1 MVWTYFKQDSVI
13 LIRFSKLVELR
24 NLLIFYS
31 IVKEQFLVFG
41 WIDAKLDKNFSIM
54 PKLHELFHKLLVAM
68 TLFTKSSAIS
78 EYQNKNYS
86 QIFLENFVR
95 ISECSSKWILIS
107 GILSEYTKVNYK
119 KRYGSLLKMKNHVI
133 EKYILL

>member
-54 PKLHELFHKLLVAM
+54 PKFHELFHILLVAM

-95 ISECSSKWILIS
+95 ISEYSSKWILIS

-119 KRYGSLLKMKNHVI
+119 KRYGSLLKMKNHVNI
-133 EKYILL
+133 